1 MQLCIVLFKRF
12 KFSYLP
18 TAWYFN
24 TSWILDIC
32 QNWLQQWKF
41 RLNHVCIQRRIENIA
56 RGTTDPEIDSVT
68 CISCKF
74 GNQMV
79 PLVLVANLTTR
90 WHHLHQLQICPP
102 DGTTCI
108 SCTIDHQMAPL
119 VFISCIFGHQV
130 AQFGLVWS
138 SGGTRHQWRTDIR
151 TQRSG
156 PRFTWVW

>member
-1 MQLCIVLFKRF
+1 MVFQHE
-12 KFSYLP
+12 
-18 TAWYFN
+18 
-24 TSWILDIC
+24 LDTV
-32 QNWLQQWKF
+32 NPSL
-41 RLNHVCIQRRIENIA
+41 LNKYIFVKTDCSNESHVCIQRRIENIA

-74 GNQMV
+74 GNQML

-119 VFISCIFGHQV
+119 VFISCIFISCIFGHQV

-138 SGGTRHQWRTDIR
+138 SGGTRHQ
-151 TQRSG
+151 
-156 PRFTWVW
+156 